1 MQEIIMTEENLIKK
15 ARDKLISTRKIICT
29 GDPNNPKH
37 IASGIKQVW
46 PDATFIYRSNGYD
59 VYTEQEKIKEQL
71 SKHNTF
77 INASYINPNAQ
88 TKLLELCAETMPIG
102 DVYNIGSSH
111 EYDNLGPEEYK
122 NAKLKLRDKSLSLNS
137 FRFQTCHIIVGGIDR
152 GTEDTQG
159 WIEPIEIAQ
168 LIEWIMKQR
177 YKIPMIGIDQPKQ
190 PW

>member
-1 MQEIIMTEENLIKK
+1 MSREELIKK
-15 ARDKLISTRKIICT
+15 ARDKFMSSRKVICT
-29 GDPNNPKH
+29 GDPSNPKH
-37 IASGIKQVW
+37 IASGIKKVW
-46 PDATFIYRSNGYD
+46 PDATFIYKSNGYD
-59 VYTEQEKIKEQL
+59 LDTEQEKIKEQL

-77 INASYINPNAQ
+77 INASYINSEAQ
-88 TKLLELCAETMPIG
+88 VKLLEMCAEAMPIG

-152 GTEDTQG
+152 GREDTKG
-159 WIEPIEIAQ
+159 WIEPIEIAE
-168 LIEWIMKQR
+168 LIKWTTTLR
-177 YKIPMIGIDQPKQ
+177 YKIPVIGIDQPKK

>member
-1 MQEIIMTEENLIKK
+1 MSREELIKK
-15 ARDKLISTRKIICT
+15 ARDKFMSSRKIICT
-29 GDPNNPKH
+29 GDPNNPEH
-37 IASGIKQVW
+37 IAYGIKKVW
-46 PDATFIYRSNGYD
+46 PDTTFMHKSNGYD
-59 VYTEQEKIKEQL
+59 LDTELEKIIEQL

-77 INASYINPNAQ
+77 INASYINSEAQ
-88 TKLLELCAETMPIG
+88 VKLLEMCAEAMPIG

-152 GTEDTQG
+152 GREDTKG
-159 WIEPIEIAQ
+159 WIEPIEIAE
-168 LIEWIMKQR
+168 LIKWTTTLR
-177 YKIPMIGIDQPKQ
+177 YKIPVIGIDQPKK

>member
-1 MQEIIMTEENLIKK
+1 MSREELIKK
-15 ARDKLISTRKIICT
+15 ARDKFMSSRKVICT
-29 GDPNNPKH
+29 GDPSNPKH
-37 IASGIKQVW
+37 IASGIKKVW
-46 PDATFIYRSNGYD
+46 PDATFIYKSNGYD
-59 VYTEQEKIKEQL
+59 LDTEQEKIKEQL

-77 INASYINPNAQ
+77 INASYINSEAQ
-88 TKLLELCAETMPIG
+88 VKLLELCAEAMPIG

-152 GTEDTQG
+152 GREDTKG
-159 WIEPIEIAQ
+159 WIEPIEIAE
-168 LIEWIMKQR
+168 LIKWTINSR
-177 YKIPMIGIDQPKQ
+177 YNIPIIGIDQPKK